1 MSIIADKPA
10 WPLKVLY
17 PTGWNEIKENTKGDA
32 QEVLAQYTREVYH
45 RLRSEKYTADIVNI
59 FIECAQTLAFDD
71 ERHFLSA
78 CEWVNRK
85 DLTYQNRNHYF
96 DEDTIGQIDRIIA
109 KHLSFYADIQDF
121 DVDDAQMLLDIFYL
135 LVTDESM
142 QPVNVDQSLTELIQG
157 IAGEKFVLYVTQIE
171 DLLQGMDK
179 GSSPDDLHLDSAWEE
194 FAYQFQEGES
204 VDWEIYVDL
213 LRGLCHNLLEDLPEP
228 ELRLLW
234 TDINFCYDWESSHE
248 PAPTDVLDKAMIL
261 GDLTDELY
269 QRVCFEA
276 EKYDLHLYDYDD
288 DDDDEEDKD
297 DSEDNEDDSE
307 DNEDDEDNAGKDDE
321 DAGKEEN
328 KDGEDHGAKDVG
340 SKDDAS

>member
-1 MSIIADKPA
+1 MP
-10 WPLKVLY
+10 
-17 PTGWNEIKENTKGDA
+17 
-32 QEVLAQYTREVYH
+32 
-45 RLRSEKYTADIVNI
+45 
-59 FIECAQTLAFDD
+59 
-71 ERHFLSA
+71 
-78 CEWVNRK
+78 
-85 DLTYQNRNHYF
+85 
-96 DEDTIGQIDRIIA
+96 
-109 KHLSFYADIQDF
+109 FYADIQDF
-121 DVDDAQMLLDIFYL
+121 DADDAQMFLDVFYL

-157 IAGEKFVLYVTQIE
+157 IAGEKFALYVTQIE

-213 LRGLCHNLLEDLPEP
+213 VRGLCHNLLEDLPEP

-288 DDDDEEDKD
+288 DDDDEED
-297 DSEDNEDDSE
+297 SE
-307 DNEDDEDNAGKDDE
+307 DNEDDEDNAGEDDE
-321 DAGKEEN
+321 DVGEEES
-328 KDGEDHGAKDVG
+328 KDGEDDVAEDAG
-340 SKDDAS
+340 SKDNSEASDEKK

>member
-1 MSIIADKPA
+1 MSIIADEPA

-17 PTGWNEIKENTKGDA
+17 PTVWNQGKETAKGDA
-32 QEVLAQYTREVYH
+32 QNELAAYTREVYH
-45 RLRSEKYTADIVNI
+45 RLRSGKYTADIVNI

-78 CEWVNRK
+78 NEWVPRK
-85 DLTYQNRNHYF
+85 ELTYQNRNRYF
-96 DEDTIGQIDRIIA
+96 DEDTIAQIDRIIA
-109 KHLSFYADIQDF
+109 GHVPFYADIQDF
-121 DVDDAQMLLDIFYL
+121 DADDAQMFLDVFYL

-157 IAGEKFVLYVTQIE
+157 IAGEKFALYVTQIE

-213 LRGLCHNLLEDLPEP
+213 VRGLCRNLLEDLPEP

-276 EKYDLHLYDYDD
+276 EKYELHLYD
-288 DDDDEEDKD
+288 DDDEDE
-297 DSEDNEDDSE
+297 EDSE
-307 DNEDDEDNAGKDDE
+307 DNEDDEDSAGEDDE
-321 DAGKEEN
+321 DVGEEES
-328 KDGEDHGAKDVG
+328 KDGEDDVAEDAG
-340 SKDDAS
+340 SKDNSEASDEKN